1 MACRVEITLPVEDA
15 AFVPAA
21 QTALDE
27 IDRLE
32 DTLSVF
38 RTMSAISELNRRAAS
53 EPVFVSREVTDL
65 LVECERCYTT
75 TDGAFD
81 PTSGPLSRCWG
92 FLRRAGWVPDAD
104 AIEAAQRAVGFDAVR
119 VDREAGCVRFTRA
132 GTELNLGA
140 IGKGYALDSA
150 GQGLRASG
158 VRHALLS
165 AGSSS
170 VLAIGGRC
178 PGWRVDL
185 VSPRRPGRPIAE
197 LMLRDAALG
206 TSGAGEQFFFAGGR
220 RFGHVIDPRTGWP
233 ARGILSATVVAEGAA
248 RADALSTAFFVGGLD
263 LAKRYCAGHEQVLA
277 LLTPDDESGR
287 PVVVGRHSGV
297 RLAVC

>member
-1 MACRVEITLPVEDA
+1 MACRVEITLAVEDA

-21 QTALDE
+21 KTALEE

-38 RTMSAISELNRRAAS
+38 RTTSTISELNRLAAA
-53 EPVFVSREVTDL
+53 EPVFVSRDVIDL
-65 LVECERCYTT
+65 LVECQRLYAT

-81 PTSGPLSRCWG
+81 PTSNPLSRCWG
-92 FLRRAGWVPDAD
+92 FLRREGCVPDAD

-119 VDREAGCVRFTRA
+119 FDREESSVRFTRA
-132 GTELNLGA
+132 GTELNMGA
-140 IGKGYALDSA
+140 IGKGYALDRA

-170 VLAIGGRC
+170 VLAIGGHRG
-178 PGWRVDL
+178 GWRIDL
-185 VSPRRPGRPIAE
+185 VSPQGPGRPIAE
-197 LMLRDAALG
+197 LMLRNAALG
-206 TSGAGEQFFFAGGR
+206 TSGARQQFFIADGR

-233 ARGILSATVVAEGAA
+233 ARGISSATVVARDAA

-263 LAKRYCAGHEQVLA
+263 LAERYCARHEEVLA
-277 LLTPDDESGR
+277 LITPDDESGR

-297 RLAVC
+297 RLAIC